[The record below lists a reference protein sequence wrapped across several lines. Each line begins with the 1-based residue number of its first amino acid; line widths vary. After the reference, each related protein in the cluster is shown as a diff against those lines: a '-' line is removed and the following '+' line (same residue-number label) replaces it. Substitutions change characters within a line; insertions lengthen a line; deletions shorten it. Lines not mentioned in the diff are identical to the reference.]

1 MNGGYGALTL
11 LMGLWGDR
19 QYTPVDSCANLL
31 LLHVIKLNG
40 LPIAVG
46 TMLVDRRVA
55 ASTGGAAVKNR
66 PYLFLPWPQVR
77 CYVYLMH
84 VAAQ

>member
-31 LLHVIKLNG
+31 LLHLIKLNG
-40 LPIAVG
+40 SKWPIAVG

-55 ASTGGAAVKNR
+55 GR
-66 PYLFLPWPQVR
+66 LPQVLPCPPTLSVSTMASSSVLR
-77 CYVYLMH
+77 LSNDI
-84 VAAQ
+84 